1 MSPTVL
7 ARGQET
13 LLTVAKVS
21 NEILKLDIPSILN
34 TDKKNVRGYNN
45 VNWEVSLQQYQ
56 PVSES
61 TSISTDKLVYNSTNW
76 WVSLQQYQLSHFFM
90 CHLIIPIFLIS
101 LS

>member
-34 TDKKNVRGYNN
+34 TDKKKMS
-45 VNWEVSLQQYQ
+45 EVTTMSIDKSTT
-56 PVSES
+56 VS
-61 TSISTDKLVYNSTNW
+61 TSERVYINI
-76 WVSLQQYQLSHFFM
+76 Y
-90 CHLIIPIFLIS
+90 
-101 LS
+101 

>member
-45 VNWEVSLQQYQ
+45 VN
-56 PVSES
+56 
-61 TSISTDKLVYNSTNW
+61 
-76 WVSLQQYQLSHFFM
+76 
-90 CHLIIPIFLIS
+90 
-101 LS
+101 